1 MNEEK
6 EFKYIMEHKKI
17 LRIPKHNLATFGVT
31 NIYYYLLASSL
42 PNKVKIREGR
52 IISERPKILLP
63 QQLDNIFEG
72 FDKDAEIMK
81 LKKELDYNEGFL
93 KSVENKLKN
102 ENFVKNAP
110 AAIVNIEKQK
120 ILDAKSKIK
129 SLQKSISELS

>member
-1 MNEEK
+1 
-6 EFKYIMEHKKI
+6 
-17 LRIPKHNLATFGVT
+17 
-31 NIYYYLLASSL
+31 
-42 PNKVKIREGR
+42 
-52 IISERPKILLP
+52 
-63 QQLDNIFEG
+63 
-72 FDKDAEIMK
+72 MK

-120 ILDAKSKIK
+120 ILDTKSKIK